1 MEFNRAAH
9 PEVVLVESEAL
20 SDLRGYL
27 VEKDLRR
34 EFAKAGVPLPFLQDN
49 DSVVD
54 KMTVY
59 YQPEWERTIHRD
71 DPESLLN
78 AADYDAAGLA
88 ESEPDL
94 ARTVIAEAAG
104 VLAAHARDAGHVL
117 IHDSTNC
124 DFDGDHRRPCTEFF
138 QRQLGF
144 SLPPWQEA
152 LRAAMRA
159 D

>member
-1 MEFNRAAH
+1 MEFNRGAH
-9 PEVVLVESEAL
+9 PEVVLVESEVL
-20 SDLRGYL
+20 PDLRGYL

-49 DSVVD
+49 DSVVY

-59 YQPEWERTIHRD
+59 YQPERERKIHRD
-71 DPESLLN
+71 DPDSLLY
-78 AADYDAAGLA
+78 AADYDAVGLA

-94 ARTVIAEAAG
+94 ARMVIAEAAG

-117 IHDSTNC
+117 IHDSTNY
-124 DFDGDHRRPCTEFF
+124 DFDGDDRRPCTEPYE
-138 QRQLGF
+138 RHLGF

-152 LRAAMRA
+152 LRAAMRP